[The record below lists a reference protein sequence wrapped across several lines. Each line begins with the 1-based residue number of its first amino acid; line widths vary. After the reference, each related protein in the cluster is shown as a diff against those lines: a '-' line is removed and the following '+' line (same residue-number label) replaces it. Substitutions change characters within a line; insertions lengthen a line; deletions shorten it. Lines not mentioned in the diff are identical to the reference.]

1 MDPYH
6 GKQEKK
12 PEPEAMDLPEELNLD
27 QDEQAGQDEE
37 GEGEGEGKCDEG
49 TTCAAGFTDSIV
61 HIPFKRIYQHFLIQC
76 FSRAAAE
83 NSYDIDDKPM
93 EVDEAEE
100 EKGEEMM
107 EGQQDAQGEDAAEEQ
122 KTEEEV
128 GGEQTDG
135 DKDSET
141 DERGEEEEGKE
152 EKEKGQADGQEEDR
166 AVPTDQGQKPKVC
179 TRFVVY
185 LAKMFHFK
193 SIVFRVRFIRM
204 RSRTVRRKATPRWSL
219 LRERSMQQM
228 GRRVRRTFRA
238 TQPWSWQ
245 EPHPKETRPKRLVH
259 LTFWFTRGK
268 TLKLNSDLRT
278 LLSLCFRNTGPGQL
292 MPVRLRVTT
301 PH

>member
-27 QDEQAGQDEE
+27 QDEQAGQDEA

-49 TTCAAGFTDSIV
+49 TTCATGFTDSIV
-61 HIPFKRIYQHFLIQC
+61 HIPIKRIYQLFLIQC
-76 FSRAAAE
+76 FSHAAAE

-93 EVDEAEE
+93 EVDEAEAEAEE

-107 EGQQDAQGEDAAEEQ
+107 EGQQDTQGEEAAEEQ
-122 KTEEEV
+122 KTEE

-141 DERGEEEEGKE
+141 DERGENEEDEGKE
-152 EKEKGQADGQEEDR
+152 EKEKGQTEGQEEDK

-185 LAKMFHFK
+185 LAKTCNFK
-193 SIVFRVRFIRM
+193 SKHLIVFRVRLIRM
-204 RSRTVRRKATPRWSL
+204 RSRMVRRKTMPRRSL

-228 GRRVRRTFRA
+228 GRLVRRTFRA
-238 TQPWSWQ
+238 TQQWSWQ
-245 EPHPKETRPKRLVH
+245 EPPPKETRPKRLVQFT
-259 LTFWFTRGK
+259 LWFTRGK
-268 TLKLNSDLRT
+268 TLKLKSDLS
-278 LLSLCFRNTGPGQL
+278 LSGTRDRGS
-292 MPVRLRVTT
+292 
-301 PH
+301 